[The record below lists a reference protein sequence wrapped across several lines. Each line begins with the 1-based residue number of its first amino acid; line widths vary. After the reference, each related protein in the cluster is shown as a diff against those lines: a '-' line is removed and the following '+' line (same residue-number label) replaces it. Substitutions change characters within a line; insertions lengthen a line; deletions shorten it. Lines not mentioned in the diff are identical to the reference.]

1 MKEIWGP
8 SQLRRVKMRELTK
21 KELERQDFVDNS
33 IFELIAKLNPT
44 YSELTW
50 DIEMIGEIR
59 DDILKWLELKTKTL
73 KEYDFYPYLEN
84 E

>member
-1 MKEIWGP
+1 
-8 SQLRRVKMRELTK
+8 MRELTK

-44 YSELTW
+44 NTELTW

-59 DDILKWLELKTKTL
+59 DDILKWLELKINTL